1 MIKFFLPI
9 ILFVSFFSNF
19 NLSSSYENN
28 EVEKTNSIIKK
39 NKKSAYQNWDFDEEN
54 YSSITEGDGIAYTIK
69 NPGSGITSFVSNYSN
84 PDFNV

>member
-39 NKKSAYQNWDFDEEN
+39 NKKRIRGIPGIIEEN
-54 YSSITEGDGIAYTIK
+54 PTE
-69 NPGSGITSFVSNYSN
+69 
-84 PDFNV
+84 